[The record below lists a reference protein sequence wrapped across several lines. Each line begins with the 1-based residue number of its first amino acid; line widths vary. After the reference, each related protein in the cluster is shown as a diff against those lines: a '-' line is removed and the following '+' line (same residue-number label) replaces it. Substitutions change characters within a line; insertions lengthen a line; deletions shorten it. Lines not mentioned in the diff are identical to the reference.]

1 MKTITNI
8 LLGLITLAAISYF
21 TSCDKIESLTDVTFD
36 ASMNA
41 DIGVV
46 IPAGNDKSVMAEG
59 YEFSE
64 SATVDPREDPD
75 IDKYYDKLKGYDV
88 QEVTGTVKKV
98 MGGPVVIT
106 QGKVT
111 IESDNESVSWD
122 MPLLKLTEGKSVT
135 FGNDNGEWDKVN
147 KILDEKKKFTVT
159 LSGVSDKNGVSF
171 TFNILIKVK
180 VTANPLN

>member
-8 LLGLITLAAISYF
+8 FAVLVLTVGISF
-21 TSCDKIESLTDVTFD
+21 FSSCDKVESLTDVKFD
-36 ASMNA
+36 ANMDA

-46 IPAGNDKSVMAEG
+46 IPADNNKSVLTEG

-64 SATVDPREDPD
+64 SATIDPRENSD
-75 IDKYYDKLKGYDV
+75 IDKYFDKLKGFDV

-98 MGGPVVIT
+98 VGGPVVIT

-111 IESDNESVSWD
+111 ISSDKESVSWD
-122 MPLLKLTEGKSVT
+122 IPQLILEEGKSVT

-147 KILDEKKKFTVT
+147 KILDEKKKFNVT
-159 LSGVSDKNGVSF
+159 LSGVSDKNGISF
-171 TFNILIKVK
+171 TFTIEIKAK
-180 VTANPLN
+180 VTANPLS